1 MLVLTDTFS
10 GWPETY
16 PQRTNKAREVT
27 KILLQEVIP
36 RFGVL
41 GVISSDRCLHFVAK
55 IVQQVSKLLGIDLQ
69 MHTPYRPQSSGQ
81 VEKMNLLL
89 KLQIVKIGQE
99 VGIPWPRA
107 LPLTL
112 LRIRTKHQTE
122 EKLSLYEILYG

>member
-55 IVQQVSKLLGIDLQ
+55 IVQQVSTLLGIDWQL
-69 MHTPYRPQSSGQ
+69 HTPYRPQLSGQ
-81 VEKMNLLL
+81 VEKMN
-89 KLQIVKIGQE
+89 
-99 VGIPWPRA
+99 
-107 LPLTL
+107 
-112 LRIRTKHQTE
+112 H
-122 EKLSLYEILYG
+122 